1 LKKIISL
8 VDNLR
13 DLGLDELIKL
23 PKVVV
28 VGSQSAGK
36 SSLLEQ
42 IVGIDFLPR
51 GSGVV
56 TRRPL
61 ELRLTYDPKLK
72 QAIGKFD
79 EIPGETFT
87 DFNKVRDK
95 INYVT
100 DKVCG
105 SNKNIV
111 DKPIILNISSPS
123 CPTITIVDLP
133 GITSNPVG
141 DQPTNIYDITK
152 GLVMKYV

>member
-1 LKKIISL
+1 M
-8 VDNLR
+8 
-13 DLGLDELIKL
+13 
-23 PKVVV
+23 
-28 VGSQSAGK
+28 
-36 SSLLEQ
+36 
-42 IVGIDFLPR
+42 
-51 GSGVV
+51 
-56 TRRPL
+56 
-61 ELRLTYDPKLK
+61 RLTYDPKLK

-105 SNKNIV
+105 NNKNIV